1 MRIHQYN
8 MRILTFA
15 LILAMLVSWLPST
28 VHAEESISMDITQIT
43 APAAKAIIVNYDQY
57 VSNVNAN
64 LGLPETVTVTL
75 ADGTTADVAVT

>member
-28 VHAEESISMDITQIT
+28 VHAEESISMDRDIF
-43 APAAKAIIVNYDQY
+43 A
-57 VSNVNAN
+57 
-64 LGLPETVTVTL
+64 
-75 ADGTTADVAVT
+75 